1 MTKLFA
7 VLPALFAFSLMAQ
20 EGSYSYYNCFMDEPT
35 LDGYYGDGYHFGGPY
50 RANGPVVIYSS
61 SPGRDND
68 IFFYSFT
75 LSSDHYVY
83 GPSGSGPHV
92 TVPHYENLWI
102 EPYEN
107 MEQGP
112 PWFNLGVDPLPF
124 GADQVEWQIVR
135 AAAMNYGL
143 YLTTAEVPDG
153 SRILLEDGQI
163 SVKTEEYSTPVV
175 YLLSD
180 LAEPVVWIENSA
192 NDLFYLKG
200 HPDSQGLSEDLT
212 IGSQGSIYFAGPLEY
227 NGDSPGM
234 LGLVSVFGDGVIADK
249 PDSDWDPPF
258 HIETEES
265 FVYSASL
272 LLLEGEL
279 VAENYSQPRPAVNF
293 TMYGGMQ
300 LQAEGYTSSGI
311 GGFNIFPEY
320 DERLFNQ
327 SPPWYPQYE
336 MSGIETAG
344 TLLPGLEL
352 SASCNPFFSTV
363 ALTMSQAGTMSV
375 FDSTGRIVGSCET
388 EGDWE
393 WNGSSLPQGVY
404 VFVAEGVSGESSSL
418 KLIKL

>member
-1 MTKLFA
+1 MTKLF
-7 VLPALFAFSLMAQ
+7 VLLPALCAFSLMAQ
-20 EGSYSYYNCFMDEPT
+20 EGSYSYYNYFLGEPT
-35 LDGYYGDGYHFGGPY
+35 LNGYYCDGYHFGGPF
-50 RANGPVVIYSS
+50 RANGPVLVYSS

-68 IFFYSFT
+68 VFFYSFT
-75 LSSDHYVY
+75 LSSDYYVY
-83 GPSGSGPHV
+83 GPSSSGPLI

-163 SVKTEEYSTPVV
+163 SVKAEEYSTPVV
-175 YLLSD
+175 YSLSD

-192 NDLFYLKG
+192 NDLFFLKG
-200 HPDSQGLSEDLT
+200 HPESQGFSEDLT
-212 IGSQGSIYFAGPLEY
+212 IGSTGSIYFAGPLEY

-234 LGLVSVFGDGVIADK
+234 LGLISVYGDGIIADK

-258 HIETEES
+258 HIETEEN
-265 FVYSASL
+265 FVYSASI
-272 LLLEGEL
+272 LLLEGQFE
-279 VAENYSQPRPAVNF
+279 AENYTQPYPQVNF
-293 TMYGGMQ
+293 TLYGGIQMQ
-300 LQAEGYTSSGI
+300 EEGYAGTGTS
-311 GGFNIFPEY
+311 GFQLLWEY
-320 DERLFNQ
+320 DERFFNQ
-327 SPPWYPQYE
+327 CPPWYPQYE
-336 MSGIETAG
+336 MSGIETAD
-344 TLLPGLEL
+344 TPLSGLEL

-363 ALTMSQAGTMSV
+363 ALTMSEPGTISV
-375 FDSTGRIVGSCET
+375 FDSTGRIVGSCDT

-418 KLIKL
+418 KLVKL

>member
-7 VLPALFAFSLMAQ
+7 VLPALCAFSLLAQ
-20 EGSYSYYNCFMDEPT
+20 EGSYSYYINFTDEPT
-35 LDGYYGDGYHFGGPY
+35 LDGCYCDGYYFGGPY

-75 LSSDHYVY
+75 LSSDYYVY
-83 GPSGSGPHV
+83 GPSSSGPHI

-135 AAAMNYGL
+135 AAAANYGL
-143 YLTTAEVPDG
+143 YLTSAEVPDG

-180 LAEPVVWIENSA
+180 LAEPVVWIDNSA
-192 NDLFYLKG
+192 SDIFYLKG
-200 HPDSQGLSEDLT
+200 HPDSQGFSEDLT
-212 IGSQGSIYFAGPLEY
+212 IGSTGSIYFAGPLEY
-227 NGDSPGM
+227 NWDSPGM
-234 LGLVSVFGDGVIADK
+234 LGLVSVFGDGIIADK

-265 FVYSASL
+265 FVYSSSI
-272 LLLEGEL
+272 LLLEGQFE
-279 VAENYSQPRPAVNF
+279 AEIISQPYPQVNF
-293 TMYGGMQ
+293 TLFGGMQ
-300 LQAEGYTSSGI
+300 IQAEGYTGT
-311 GGFNIFPEY
+311 GGTGFLIYWEY

-336 MSGIETAG
+336 MSGVETAD
-344 TLLPGLEL
+344 TPLSGLEL

-363 ALTMSQAGTMSV
+363 ALTMSKPGTISV
-375 FDSTGRIVGSCET
+375 FDSTGRIVGSCDT

-393 WNGSSLPQGVY
+393 WDGSSLPQGVY
-404 VFVAEGVSGESSSL
+404 IFVAEGVNGESSSL
-418 KLIKL
+418 KLVKI